1 MYNFINFVPI
11 IICFIARKEDER
23 DHEQERKNY
32 PAMKTFNSIVIP
44 TATPARSP
52 ICQKEKEEKNGKN
65 LTFFFFSFISENW
78 N

>member
-1 MYNFINFVPI
+1 MN
-11 IICFIARKEDER
+11 KK
-23 DHEQERKNY
+23 ERKNY